1 MLVLSGGKYDSYCP
15 NRGRL
20 ERREA
25 GEENLEVGLHLQP
38 VPLWCSFCLCQS
50 LPRRSGSC
58 LGFLFRLRTILWCF
72 HGTNLLEKGRSGW
85 FGR

>member
-25 GEENLEVGLHLQP
+25 GEENLEVGFHLQP
-38 VPLWCSFCLCQS
+38 VPFMVFFLS
-50 LPRRSGSC
+50 LPVTPEAKWLVSRVLVS
-58 LGFLFRLRTILWCF
+58 LTHYPLVFLRHESTGKRKVWMV
-72 HGTNLLEKGRSGW
+72 W
-85 FGR
+85 